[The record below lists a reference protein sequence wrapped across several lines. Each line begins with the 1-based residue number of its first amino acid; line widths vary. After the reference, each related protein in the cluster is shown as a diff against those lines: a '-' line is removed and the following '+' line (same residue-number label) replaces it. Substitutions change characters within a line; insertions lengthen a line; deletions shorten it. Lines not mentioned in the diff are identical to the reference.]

1 MLMPDRH
8 HVLRFLL
15 IAAIGAALLF
25 LLRPVLW
32 LIFGALLLSFLV
44 NPLVELIQRKG
55 ASRGAAA
62 LTAFLFLALVLV
74 LVLAV
79 VIPFLLTE
87 LRQVARAL
95 PRVVSDIQDWYAL
108 FDRRFSRFHLP
119 FDIRPALNAGL
130 RRAQAR
136 IETAITGF
144 AVGVP
149 GILTRLVGL
158 ILAPVLAF
166 YVSRDSPALARK
178 ALSNLGL
185 DQRREITRM
194 ATDINRALFGYL
206 RGHLIVGAVVGTSTA
221 LGLYL
226 LRVDFA
232 LLLGLLSGVF
242 NIIPYFGPIFGGV
255 PAVLLAL
262 RRSSWTAVYVILLF
276 FGINQLESTFISPRI
291 VGENVG
297 LHPFVVITAVL
308 VGGHFLGIW
317 GLLLA
322 VPVMAMIKI
331 VLPYLWRRT
340 SPGGG
345 ATGPDD
351 QTVAVAVRDGERIWL
366 VETVAGWSLPA
377 TQVRDDETREQACL
391 RAARESLGFPVAIVK
406 KLEGSVGAG
415 KWQSYVARPA
425 GKTCEPR
432 PGARPFAPV
441 EAVLFLYGE
450 RHQPGKSDPAF
461 SGAVGDD
468 GRGVPENPR
477 DPS

>member
-1 MLMPDRH
+1 MSMPDRYR
-8 HVLRFLL
+8 VLRYLFVL
-15 IAAIGAALLF
+15 AIIAALLF
-25 LLRPVLW
+25 LLRPVFQL
-32 LIFGALLLSFLV
+32 LFGALLLSFLV

-62 LTAFLFLALVLV
+62 LTTYLFLALVLV

-87 LRQVARAL
+87 LRQVAGAL
-95 PRVVSDIQDWYAL
+95 PRVVSDLQDWYAS

-119 FDIRPALNAGL
+119 FDIRPALDAGL
-130 RRAQAR
+130 RRAQTR
-136 IETAITGF
+136 IETAITQL
-144 AVGVP
+144 AVGIP

-166 YVSRDSPALARK
+166 YVSRDFPALARK

-185 DQRREITRM
+185 DQRREVTRM
-194 ATDINRALFGYL
+194 ATDINRALFGYV
-206 RGHLIVGAVVGTSTA
+206 RGHLIVGALVGSSTA
-221 LGLYL
+221 LGLSL

-242 NIIPYFGPIFGGV
+242 NIIPYFGPIFGAV

-262 RRSSWTAVYVILLF
+262 RRSSWTAVYVLLLF
-276 FGINQLESTFISPRI
+276 FGINQLESTFLSPRI

-322 VPVMAMIKI
+322 VPVVAMIKI

-345 ATGPDD
+345 AAGPDS
-351 QTVAVAVRDGERIWL
+351 QTVAVAVRDGEKVWL
-366 VETVAGWSLPA
+366 VDTVAGWSLPA
-377 TQVRDDETREQACL
+377 TQIRKGETREQACL

-406 KLEGSVGAG
+406 KLEGSIGAG
-415 KWQSYVARPA
+415 QWQSYVARPA
-425 GKTCEPR
+425 EKVGEHK
-432 PGARPFAPV
+432 PGARPFAPA
-441 EAVLFLYGE
+441 EAVLLLYGE
-450 RHQPGKSDPAF
+450 RHQPEKNGPGSEMPARE
-461 SGAVGDD
+461 DK
-468 GRGVPENPR
+468 
-477 DPS
+477 